1 MYLFDIY
8 SFSIYFIT
16 TEDGGGGKGVS
27 NVIGELDK
35 YTGNANAWISGEEKE
50 VLNISHSEL
59 WACECVT

>member
-35 YTGNANAWISGEEKE
+35 YTGNANA
-50 VLNISHSEL
+50 
-59 WACECVT
+59 